1 MTFSSARSI
10 QPIYRNELSEWE
22 FDKLCQCRGSL
33 AETMLL
39 QRARVANTKPS
50 YVEDGVVEAGLL
62 EYIGINA
69 RGLYYIQRGYCN
81 FTAYF
86 EILNDQIDF
95 LNMVEKHAT
104 NYQ

>member
-1 MTFSSARSI
+1 MTFSSARST
-10 QPIYRNELSEWE
+10 QPIYKNELSEWE

-39 QRARVANTKPS
+39 QRVRVADTKPN
-50 YVEDGVVEAGLL
+50 YVHEGELESGLL
-62 EYIGINA
+62 EYLGINA

-86 EILNDQIDF
+86 EMLQDQNDFND
-95 LNMVEKHAT
+95 LVEKYA
-104 NYQ
+104 NNSQ